1 MPILLAEFHLTS
13 RGQRVRNQNGSDC
26 SSFWLSSGMVQ
37 IARSSGSV
45 PASSDDIPACDSRS
59 QIVKQK
65 WFILPVLL
73 SEPHQTVAESILVFV
88 FFFFFLQSWSG
99 SMKPDLFKYSVL
111 LT

>member
-1 MPILLAEFHLTS
+1 
-13 RGQRVRNQNGSDC
+13 
-26 SSFWLSSGMVQ
+26 MVQ

-59 QIVKQK
+59 QIVKPK

-88 FFFFFLQSWSG
+88 FCFFAVVVREYETGLVQVLRPFDLSLPKRGRKLPQSWTG
-99 SMKPDLFKYSVL
+99 SMKPQ
-111 LT
+111 

>member
-1 MPILLAEFHLTS
+1 
-13 RGQRVRNQNGSDC
+13 
-26 SSFWLSSGMVQ
+26 MVQ

-88 FFFFFLQSWSG
+88 FLFFVFLQSWSG

>member
-1 MPILLAEFHLTS
+1 M
-13 RGQRVRNQNGSDC
+13 
-26 SSFWLSSGMVQ
+26 
-37 IARSSGSV
+37 ARSSGSV

-88 FFFFFLQSWSG
+88 FLQSWSG